1 MSTLTFVGI
10 SGSLRRASRNSGL
23 LRCCA
28 AHLPEGVRMEIA
40 DISALPFYNED
51 IEKPQAAKDLIAQVT
66 AADALVLA
74 CPEYNYSL
82 APALKNALDWV
93 SREPNLAPLSG
104 KAVCIDGEKINEIV
118 DAQHIPA
125 GYEAVDLGGKYVLP
139 GLINMHVHLPASGKP
154 KKKASDPKKL
164 VKLITFCALTNR
176 IGVNMCEGYAK
187 TELLSGVM
195 TIRTVGGVADYDT
208 KIRDLAA
215 AGKILAPRVLASNMA
230 VSVPGGHMAGSLA
243 YEAHSAEE
251 AAALVEKIAAEKPDL
266 IKLMITGG
274 VLDAEVVGE
283 PGVLRMQP
291 ELVKAACDKAHSLGM
306 IVGAHVESPE
316 GVMVAL
322 QNGVDSIEH
331 GAQPSDEMITLFKQR
346 KAFQISTI
354 SPALPYALFDRSIS
368 HATYEQQENGKIV
381 FDGIVALAKANLAAG
396 VPVGLGTDVGCPYIT
411 HYDMWRELHYFV
423 KYCGVTPAFALYSA
437 TKLNARLAGIGDL
450 TGSIEA
456 DKQADLIVCS
466 GNPLQNLSALRELD
480 MVVKGGYRID
490 KPQIKK
496 MDEVER
502 ELDKFL

>member
-1 MSTLTFVGI
+1 MYHNNKRYALTNCVI
-10 SGSLRRASRNSGL
+10 LDGSE
-23 LRCCA
+23 
-28 AHLPEGVRMEIA
+28 HME
-40 DISALPFYNED
+40 
-51 IEKPQAAKDLIAQVT
+51 PQT
-66 AADALVLA
+66 
-74 CPEYNYSL
+74 
-82 APALKNALDWV
+82 
-93 SREPNLAPLSG
+93 G
-104 KAVCIDGEKINEIV
+104 KAVCIDGEKIAEIT

-125 GYEAVDLGGKYVLP
+125 GYETVDLGGRYVLP

-164 VKLITFCALTNR
+164 VKLITSCGLMNK

-187 TELLSGVM
+187 TELLSGVT

-208 KIRDLAA
+208 RIRDLAA

-243 YEAHSAEE
+243 YEAHTAAE
-251 AAALVEKIAAEKPDL
+251 AAAFVEKIAGDKPDL

-283 PGVLRMQP
+283 PGVLRMP
-291 ELVKAACDKAHSLGM
+291 PALVKAACDKAHSLGM
-306 IVGAHVESPE
+306 LVAAHVESPE
-316 GVMVAL
+316 GVIVAL

-331 GAQPSDEMITLFKQR
+331 GAQPTQEMLDLFKER
-346 KAFQISTI
+346 SAFQISTI

-381 FDGIVALAKANLAAG
+381 FDGIIALAKANLASG

-411 HYDMWRELHYFV
+411 HYDMWRELNHFV

-437 TKLNARLAGIGDL
+437 TKLNARLAGIGDV
-450 TGSIEA
+450 TGGVEVG
-456 DKQADLIVCS
+456 KQADLIVCTDD
-466 GNPLQNLSALRELD
+466 PLKSPSALRTLD

-490 KPQIKK
+490 KPQVKK
-496 MDEVER
+496 MPEVER

>member
-1 MSTLTFVGI
+1 MYHNDKKYALTNCVLLD
-10 SGSLRRASRNSGL
+10 GSE
-23 LRCCA
+23 
-28 AHLPEGVRMEIA
+28 HME
-40 DISALPFYNED
+40 
-51 IEKPQAAKDLIAQVT
+51 PQT
-66 AADALVLA
+66 
-74 CPEYNYSL
+74 
-82 APALKNALDWV
+82 
-93 SREPNLAPLSG
+93 G
-104 KAVCIDGEKINEIV
+104 KAVCIDGEKIAEIT

-125 GYEAVDLGGKYVLP
+125 GYETVDLGGKYVLP

-164 VKLITFCALTNR
+164 VKLITSCGLMNK

-187 TELLSGVM
+187 TELLSGVT

-208 KIRDLAA
+208 RIRDLAA

-243 YEAHSAEE
+243 YEAHTAAE
-251 AAALVEKIAAEKPDL
+251 AAAFVEKIAQGKPDL

-283 PGVLRMQP
+283 PGVLRMP
-291 ELVKAACDKAHSLGM
+291 PALVRAACDKAHALGM
-306 IVGAHVESPE
+306 LVAAHVESPE
-316 GVMVAL
+316 GVIVAL

-331 GAQPSDEMITLFKQR
+331 GAQPTQEMLDLFKER
-346 KAFQISTI
+346 GAFQISTI

-381 FDGIVALAKANLAAG
+381 FDGIIALAKANLASG

-411 HYDMWRELHYFV
+411 HYDMWRELNHFV

-437 TKLNARLAGIGDL
+437 TKLNARLAGIGDV
-450 TGSIEA
+450 TGSVEVG
-456 DKQADLIVCS
+456 KQADLIVCADD
-466 GNPLQNLSALRELD
+466 PLKSPSALRTLD

-490 KPQIKK
+490 KPQVKK
-496 MDEVER
+496 MPEVER

>member
-1 MSTLTFVGI
+1 MYQNDKRYALTNCVI
-10 SGSLRRASRNSGL
+10 LDGSE
-23 LRCCA
+23 
-28 AHLPEGVRMEIA
+28 HME
-40 DISALPFYNED
+40 
-51 IEKPQAAKDLIAQVT
+51 PQT
-66 AADALVLA
+66 
-74 CPEYNYSL
+74 
-82 APALKNALDWV
+82 
-93 SREPNLAPLSG
+93 G
-104 KAVCIDGEKINEIV
+104 KAVCIDGEKIAEIT

-125 GYEAVDLGGKYVLP
+125 GYETVDLGGRYVLP

-164 VKLITFCALTNR
+164 VKLITSCGLMNK
-176 IGVNMCEGYAK
+176 IGVNLCESYAK
-187 TELLSGVM
+187 TELLSGVT

-208 KIRDLAA
+208 RIRDLAA

-243 YEAHSAEE
+243 YEAHTAAE
-251 AAALVEKIAAEKPDL
+251 AAAFVEKIAGDKPDL

-283 PGVLRMQP
+283 PGVLRMP
-291 ELVKAACDKAHSLGM
+291 PALVKAACDKAHSLGM
-306 IVGAHVESPE
+306 LVAAHVESPE
-316 GVMVAL
+316 GVIVAL

-331 GAQPSDEMITLFKQR
+331 GAQPTQEMLDLFKER
-346 KAFQISTI
+346 GAFQISTI

-381 FDGIVALAKANLAAG
+381 FDGIIALAKANLASG

-411 HYDMWRELHYFV
+411 HYDIWRELNHFV

-437 TKLNARLAGIGDL
+437 TKLNARLAGIGDV
-450 TGSIEA
+450 TGGVEVG
-456 DKQADLIVCS
+456 KQADLIVCTDD
-466 GNPLQNLSALRELD
+466 PLKSPSALRTLD

-490 KPQIKK
+490 KPQVKK
-496 MDEVER
+496 MPEVER